1 MSAGFTFS
9 ACSFFYSV
17 LLTIMF
23 FSKKRI
29 QTLENKIYGYLIVSN
44 LIGVI
49 LGVSCYTT
57 ILNRETYPIINEF
70 VSKALLIYYLTWISF
85 FTAYT
90 FVISYSNKETAEGY
104 KADEADKEE
113 REKYCKNIFNILAIV
128 YIAIAVLVFILPLKY
143 YSKGSVAYSF
153 GPSAN
158 ILYVLIPVYICVC
171 LFQMFKNYKEIK
183 NKKYLP
189 LFAFIVIG
197 TGVMVIQKL
206 NPGLLLMTSMETF
219 VTFLMYFTIENPDIK
234 MIEELTK
241 TKSLVEKNNNDK
253 SIFIFNTTQQIR
265 HPLNMIEQRTEQL
278 LSEELKDETKEK
290 IIDIRTAQ
298 QRIAYI
304 LRGVMD
310 VSTIDA
316 KNIKIVKNQY
326 KVANLL
332 TEITLRS
339 KQEAKEKGL
348 EFRTNFDEAIPEIL
362 YGDSIRLKQIINALI
377 SNAIKYTKQGFV
389 ELSVNSIVSFDVCRL
404 VISVKD
410 SGIGVNAEEINKLFQ
425 SKTDENDIS
434 DKVDE
439 SNVTLDVA
447 KKMVNLIGGTITVR
461 SEKNKGSE
469 FTLIVDQRIANSNGK
484 IDKIINEYKK
494 TEDKIKILLV
504 DDNEEERTLITK
516 KLGGISK
523 LTIAKNGEE
532 GLKRIRNKEKYD
544 VLLIKESMEK
554 LDAYQTIKKA
564 KILEFVPDKI
574 IVLADNKEEEEKLTI
589 NGYNAIFFDT
599 SEQQFIKK
607 LNNIIKK

>member
-29 QTLENKIYGYLIVSN
+29 QTLENKIYSYLIISN
-44 LIGVI
+44 LVGVV
-49 LGVSCYTT
+49 LGVSCYTSILHRDAFP
-57 ILNRETYPIINEF
+57 ILNDFI
-70 VSKALLIYYLTWISF
+70 SKALLIYYLTWISF

-90 FVISYSNKETAEGY
+90 FVISYSKKES
-104 KADEADKEE
+104 DKESK
-113 REKYCKNIFNILAIV
+113 EKYFKNIFNILTVIYIV
-128 YIAIAVLVFILPLKY
+128 IAILVFILPLNY
-143 YSKGSVAYSF
+143 FSKSTIAYSF

-158 ILYVLIPVYICVC
+158 LLYILIPVYICIC
-171 LFQMFKNYKEIK
+171 LIEMFKNFKEIK

-189 LFAFIVIG
+189 LFAFIIIG
-197 TGVMVIQKL
+197 TVVMIIQKL

-278 LSEELKDETKEK
+278 LEDELNDDEKEK
-290 IIDIRTAQ
+290 VIDIRNAQ

-339 KQEAKEKGL
+339 KQEATEKGL
-348 EFRTNFDEAIPEIL
+348 EFRTNFDEAIPEML

-377 SNAIKYTKQGFV
+377 SNAIKYTKEGFV
-389 ELSVNSIVSFDVCRL
+389 ELNVNSIVSFDVCRL
-404 VISVKD
+404 VVSVKD
-410 SGIGVNAEEINKLFQ
+410 SGIGVNAEDINKLFQ

-469 FTLIVDQRIANSNGK
+469 FTLIVDQKIASSNDK
-484 IDKIINEYKK
+484 IDNIINEYKK

-504 DDNEEERTLITK
+504 DDNEEERTLLTK

-599 SEQQFIKK
+599 PEQQFIKK

>member
-29 QTLENKIYGYLIVSN
+29 QTLENKIYSYLIISN
-44 LIGVI
+44 LIGVV
-49 LGVSCYTT
+49 LGVSCYTSILHRDAFP
-57 ILNRETYPIINEF
+57 ILNDFI
-70 VSKALLIYYLTWISF
+70 SKALLIYYLTWISF

-90 FVISYSNKETAEGY
+90 FVISYSKKES
-104 KADEADKEE
+104 DKESK
-113 REKYCKNIFNILAIV
+113 EKYFKKIFNILTVIYV
-128 YIAIAVLVFILPLKY
+128 VIAILVFILPLNY
-143 YSKGSVAYSF
+143 FSKGTIAYSF

-158 ILYVLIPVYICVC
+158 LLYILIPVYICIC
-171 LFQMFKNYKEIK
+171 LIEMFKNFKEIK

-189 LFAFIVIG
+189 LFAFIIIG
-197 TGVMVIQKL
+197 TVVMIIQKL

-278 LSEELKDETKEK
+278 LEDELNDDEKEK
-290 IIDIRTAQ
+290 VIDIRNAQ

-339 KQEAKEKGL
+339 KQEATEKGL
-348 EFRTNFDEAIPEIL
+348 EFRTNFDEAIPEML

-377 SNAIKYTKQGFV
+377 SNAIKYTKEGFV
-389 ELSVNSIVSFDVCRL
+389 ELNVNSIVSFDVCRL
-404 VISVKD
+404 VVSVKD

-469 FTLIVDQRIANSNGK
+469 FTLIVDQKIASSNDK
-484 IDKIINEYKK
+484 IDNIINEYKK

-504 DDNEEERTLITK
+504 DDNEEERTLLAK

-532 GLKRIRNKEKYD
+532 SLKRIRNKEKYD

-564 KILEFVPDKI
+564 KTLEFVPDKI

-589 NGYNAIFFDT
+589 NGYDAIFFDT
-599 SEQQFIKK
+599 PEQQFIKK

>member
-29 QTLENKIYGYLIVSN
+29 QTLENKIYSYLIISN
-44 LIGVI
+44 LVGVV
-49 LGVSCYTT
+49 LGVSCYTSILHRDAFP
-57 ILNRETYPIINEF
+57 ILNDFI
-70 VSKALLIYYLTWISF
+70 SKALLIYYLTWISF

-90 FVISYSNKETAEGY
+90 FVISYSKKES
-104 KADEADKEE
+104 DKESK
-113 REKYCKNIFNILAIV
+113 EKYFKNIFNILTVIYIV
-128 YIAIAVLVFILPLKY
+128 IAILVFILPLNY
-143 YSKGSVAYSF
+143 FSKSTIAYSF

-158 ILYVLIPVYICVC
+158 LLYILIPVYICIC
-171 LFQMFKNYKEIK
+171 LIEMFKNFKEIK

-189 LFAFIVIG
+189 LFAFIIIG
-197 TGVMVIQKL
+197 TVVMIIQKL

-278 LSEELKDETKEK
+278 LEDELNNDEKEK
-290 IIDIRTAQ
+290 VIDIRNAQ

-332 TEITLRS
+332 TEVTLRS
-339 KQEAKEKGL
+339 KQEATEKGL
-348 EFRTNFDEAIPEIL
+348 EFRTNFDEAIPEML

-377 SNAIKYTKQGFV
+377 SNAIKYTKEGFV
-389 ELSVNSIVSFDVCRL
+389 ELNVNSIVSFDVCRL
-404 VISVKD
+404 VVSVKD
-410 SGIGVNAEEINKLFQ
+410 SGIGVNAEDINKLFQ

-469 FTLIVDQRIANSNGK
+469 FTLIVDQKIASSNDK
-484 IDKIINEYKK
+484 IDNIINEYKK

-504 DDNEEERTLITK
+504 DDNEEERTLLTK

-599 SEQQFIKK
+599 PEQQFIKK

>member
-29 QTLENKIYGYLIVSN
+29 QTLENKIYSYLIISN
-44 LIGVI
+44 LIGVV
-49 LGVSCYTT
+49 LGVSCYTSILHRDAFP
-57 ILNRETYPIINEF
+57 ILNDFI
-70 VSKALLIYYLTWISF
+70 SKALLIYYLTWISF
-85 FTAYT
+85 FTAYI
-90 FVISYSNKETAEGY
+90 FVISYSKKES
-104 KADEADKEE
+104 DKESK
-113 REKYCKNIFNILAIV
+113 EKYFKNIFNILTVIYV
-128 YIAIAVLVFILPLKY
+128 VIAILVFILPLNY
-143 YSKGSVAYSF
+143 FSKGTITYSF

-158 ILYVLIPVYICVC
+158 LLYILIPVYICIC
-171 LFQMFKNYKEIK
+171 LIEMFKNFKEIK

-189 LFAFIVIG
+189 LFAFIIIG
-197 TGVMVIQKL
+197 TVVMIIQKL

-278 LSEELKDETKEK
+278 LEDELNDDEKEK
-290 IIDIRTAQ
+290 VIDIRNAQ

-339 KQEAKEKGL
+339 KQEATEKGL
-348 EFRTNFDEAIPEIL
+348 EFRTNFDEAIPEML

-377 SNAIKYTKQGFV
+377 SNAIKYTKEGFV
-389 ELSVNSIVSFDVCRL
+389 ELNVNSIVSFDVCRL
-404 VISVKD
+404 VVSVKD
-410 SGIGVNAEEINKLFQ
+410 SGIGVNAEDINKLFQ

-469 FTLIVDQRIANSNGK
+469 FTLIVDQKIASSNDK
-484 IDKIINEYKK
+484 IDNIINEYKK

-504 DDNEEERTLITK
+504 DDNEEERTLLTK

-532 GLKRIRNKEKYD
+532 CLKRIRNKEKYD
-544 VLLIKESMEK
+544 ALLIKESMEK

-564 KILEFVPDKI
+564 KALKFVPDKI
-574 IVLADNKEEEEKLTI
+574 IVLADNKEEEQKLTT
-589 NGYNAIFFDT
+589 NGYDAIFFDT

>member
-29 QTLENKIYGYLIVSN
+29 QTLENKIYSYLIISN
-44 LIGVI
+44 LVGVV
-49 LGVSCYTT
+49 LGVSCYTSILHRDAFP
-57 ILNRETYPIINEF
+57 ILNDFI
-70 VSKALLIYYLTWISF
+70 SKALLIYYLTWISF

-90 FVISYSNKETAEGY
+90 FVISYSKKES
-104 KADEADKEE
+104 DKESK
-113 REKYCKNIFNILAIV
+113 EKYFKNIFNILTVIYIV
-128 YIAIAVLVFILPLKY
+128 IAILVFILPLNY
-143 YSKGSVAYSF
+143 FSKSTIAYSF

-158 ILYVLIPVYICVC
+158 LLYILIPVYICIC
-171 LFQMFKNYKEIK
+171 LIEMFKNFKEIK

-189 LFAFIVIG
+189 LFAFIIIG
-197 TGVMVIQKL
+197 TVVMIIQKL

-278 LSEELKDETKEK
+278 LEDELNDDEKEK
-290 IIDIRTAQ
+290 VIDIRNAQ

-339 KQEAKEKGL
+339 KQEATEKGL
-348 EFRTNFDEAIPEIL
+348 EFRTNFDEAIPEML

-377 SNAIKYTKQGFV
+377 SNAIKYTKEGFV
-389 ELSVNSIVSFDVCRL
+389 ELNVNSIVSFDVCRL
-404 VISVKD
+404 VVSVKD
-410 SGIGVNAEEINKLFQ
+410 SGIGVNAEDINKLFQ

-439 SNVTLDVA
+439 SYVTLDVA

-469 FTLIVDQRIANSNGK
+469 FTLIVDQKIASSNDK
-484 IDKIINEYKK
+484 IDNIINEYKK

-504 DDNEEERTLITK
+504 DDNEEERTLLTK

>member
-29 QTLENKIYGYLIVSN
+29 QTLENKIYSYLIISN
-44 LIGVI
+44 LIGVV
-49 LGVSCYTT
+49 LGVSCYTSILHRDAFP
-57 ILNRETYPIINEF
+57 ILNDFI
-70 VSKALLIYYLTWISF
+70 SKALLIYYLTWISF

-90 FVISYSNKETAEGY
+90 FVISYSKKES
-104 KADEADKEE
+104 DKESK
-113 REKYCKNIFNILAIV
+113 EKYFKNIFNILTVIYV
-128 YIAIAVLVFILPLKY
+128 VIAILVFILPLNY
-143 YSKGSVAYSF
+143 FSKGTIAYSF

-158 ILYVLIPVYICVC
+158 LLYILIPVYICIC
-171 LFQMFKNYKEIK
+171 LIEMFKNFKEIK
-183 NKKYLP
+183 NQKYLP
-189 LFAFIVIG
+189 LFAFIIIG
-197 TGVMVIQKL
+197 TVVMIIQKL

-278 LSEELKDETKEK
+278 LEDELNDDEKEK
-290 IIDIRTAQ
+290 VIDIRNAQ

-339 KQEAKEKGL
+339 KQEATEKGL
-348 EFRTNFDEAIPEIL
+348 EFRTNFDEAIPEML

-377 SNAIKYTKQGFV
+377 SNAIKYTKEGFV
-389 ELSVNSIVSFDVCRL
+389 ELNVNSIVSFDVCRL
-404 VISVKD
+404 VVSVKD
-410 SGIGVNAEEINKLFQ
+410 SGIGVNAEDINKLFQ

-447 KKMVNLIGGTITVR
+447 KKMVNLIGGTIIVR

-469 FTLIVDQRIANSNGK
+469 FTLIVDQKIASSNDK
-484 IDKIINEYKK
+484 IDNIINEYKK

-504 DDNEEERTLITK
+504 DDNEEERTLLAK

-599 SEQQFIKK
+599 PEQQFIKK

>member
-29 QTLENKIYGYLIVSN
+29 QTLENKIYSYLIISN
-44 LIGVI
+44 LVGVV
-49 LGVSCYTT
+49 LGVSCYTSILHRDAFP
-57 ILNRETYPIINEF
+57 ILNDFI
-70 VSKALLIYYLTWISF
+70 SKALLIYYLTWISF

-90 FVISYSNKETAEGY
+90 FVISYSKKES
-104 KADEADKEE
+104 DKESK
-113 REKYCKNIFNILAIV
+113 EKYFKNIFNILTVIYIV
-128 YIAIAVLVFILPLKY
+128 IAILVFILPLNY
-143 YSKGSVAYSF
+143 FSKSTIAYSF

-158 ILYVLIPVYICVC
+158 LLYILIPVYICIC
-171 LFQMFKNYKEIK
+171 LIEMFKNFKEIK

-189 LFAFIVIG
+189 LFVFIIIG
-197 TGVMVIQKL
+197 TVVMIIQKL

-278 LSEELKDETKEK
+278 LEDELNNDEKEK
-290 IIDIRTAQ
+290 VIDIRNAQ

-339 KQEAKEKGL
+339 KQEATEKGL
-348 EFRTNFDEAIPEIL
+348 EFRTNFDEAIPEML

-377 SNAIKYTKQGFV
+377 SNAIKYTKEGFV
-389 ELSVNSIVSFDVCRL
+389 ELNVNSIVSFDVCRL
-404 VISVKD
+404 VVSVKD
-410 SGIGVNAEEINKLFQ
+410 SGIGVNAEDINKLFQ

-469 FTLIVDQRIANSNGK
+469 FTLIVDQKIASSNDK
-484 IDKIINEYKK
+484 IDNIINEYKK

-504 DDNEEERTLITK
+504 DDNEEERTLLTK

-599 SEQQFIKK
+599 PEQQFIKK

>member
-29 QTLENKIYGYLIVSN
+29 QTLENKIYSYLIISN
-44 LIGVI
+44 LVGVV
-49 LGVSCYTT
+49 LGVSCYTSILHRDAFP
-57 ILNRETYPIINEF
+57 ILNDFI
-70 VSKALLIYYLTWISF
+70 SKALLIYYLTWISF

-90 FVISYSNKETAEGY
+90 FVISYSKKES
-104 KADEADKEE
+104 DKESK
-113 REKYCKNIFNILAIV
+113 EKYFKNIFNILTVIYV
-128 YIAIAVLVFILPLKY
+128 VIAILVFILPLNY
-143 YSKGSVAYSF
+143 FSKGTIAYSF

-158 ILYVLIPVYICVC
+158 LLYILIPVYICIC
-171 LFQMFKNYKEIK
+171 LIEMFKNFKEIK

-189 LFAFIVIG
+189 LFAFIIIG
-197 TGVMVIQKL
+197 TVVMIIQKL

-278 LSEELKDETKEK
+278 LEDELNDDEKEK
-290 IIDIRTAQ
+290 VIDIRNAQ

-332 TEITLRS
+332 TEVTLRS
-339 KQEAKEKGL
+339 KQEATEKGL
-348 EFRTNFDEAIPEIL
+348 EFRTNFDEAIPEML

-377 SNAIKYTKQGFV
+377 SNAIKYTKEGFV
-389 ELSVNSIVSFDVCRL
+389 ELNVNSIVSFDVCRL
-404 VISVKD
+404 VVSVKD
-410 SGIGVNAEEINKLFQ
+410 SGIGVNAEDINKLFQ

-469 FTLIVDQRIANSNGK
+469 FTLIVDQKIASSDDK
-484 IDKIINEYKK
+484 IDNIINEYKK
-494 TEDKIKILLV
+494 LEDKIKILLV
-504 DDNEEERTLITK
+504 DDNEEERILLTK

-523 LTIAKNGEE
+523 LTATKNGEE
-532 GLKRIRNKEKYD
+532 CLKRIRNKEKYD

-599 SEQQFIKK
+599 PEQQFIKK

>member
-29 QTLENKIYGYLIVSN
+29 QTLENKIYSYLIISN
-44 LIGVI
+44 LIGVV
-49 LGVSCYTT
+49 LGVSCYTSILHRDAFP
-57 ILNRETYPIINEF
+57 ILNDFI
-70 VSKALLIYYLTWISF
+70 SKALLIYYLTWISF

-90 FVISYSNKETAEGY
+90 FVISYSKKES
-104 KADEADKEE
+104 DKESK
-113 REKYCKNIFNILAIV
+113 EKYFKNIFNILTVIYV
-128 YIAIAVLVFILPLKY
+128 VIAILVFILPLNY
-143 YSKGSVAYSF
+143 FSKGTIAYSF

-158 ILYVLIPVYICVC
+158 LLYILIPVYICIC
-171 LFQMFKNYKEIK
+171 LIEMFKNFKEIK

-189 LFAFIVIG
+189 LFAFIIIG
-197 TGVMVIQKL
+197 TVVMIIQKL

-278 LSEELKDETKEK
+278 LEDELNDDEKEK
-290 IIDIRTAQ
+290 VIDIRNAQ

-339 KQEAKEKGL
+339 KQEATEKGL
-348 EFRTNFDEAIPEIL
+348 EFRTNFDEAIPEML

-377 SNAIKYTKQGFV
+377 SNALKYTKEGFV
-389 ELSVNSIVSFDVCRL
+389 ELNVNSIVSFDVCRL
-404 VISVKD
+404 VVSVKD

-469 FTLIVDQRIANSNGK
+469 FTLIVDQKIASSNDK
-484 IDKIINEYKK
+484 IDNIINEYKK
-494 TEDKIKILLV
+494 LEDKIKILLV
-504 DDNEEERTLITK
+504 DDNEEERILLTK

-532 GLKRIRNKEKYD
+532 CLKRIRNKEKYD

-564 KILEFVPDKI
+564 KTLEFVPDKI

-599 SEQQFIKK
+599 PEQQFIKK

>member
-29 QTLENKIYGYLIVSN
+29 QTLENKIYSYLIISN
-44 LIGVI
+44 LVGVV
-49 LGVSCYTT
+49 LGVSCYTSILHRDAFP
-57 ILNRETYPIINEF
+57 ILNDFI
-70 VSKALLIYYLTWISF
+70 SKALLIYYLTWISF

-90 FVISYSNKETAEGY
+90 FVISYSKKES
-104 KADEADKEE
+104 DKESK
-113 REKYCKNIFNILAIV
+113 EKYFKNIFNILTVIYV
-128 YIAIAVLVFILPLKY
+128 VIAILVFILPLNY
-143 YSKGSVAYSF
+143 FSKSTIAYSF

-158 ILYVLIPVYICVC
+158 LLYILIPVYICIC
-171 LFQMFKNYKEIK
+171 LIEMFKNFKEIK

-189 LFAFIVIG
+189 LFAFIIIG
-197 TGVMVIQKL
+197 TVVMIIQKL

-278 LSEELKDETKEK
+278 LEDELNDDEKEK
-290 IIDIRTAQ
+290 VIDIRNAQ

-339 KQEAKEKGL
+339 KQEATEKGL
-348 EFRTNFDEAIPEIL
+348 EFRTNFDEAIPEML

-377 SNAIKYTKQGFV
+377 SNAIKYTKEGFV
-389 ELSVNSIVSFDVCRL
+389 ELNVNSIVSFDVCRL
-404 VISVKD
+404 VVSVKD
-410 SGIGVNAEEINKLFQ
+410 SGIGVNAEDINKLFQ

-469 FTLIVDQRIANSNGK
+469 FTLIVDQKIASSDDK
-484 IDKIINEYKK
+484 IDNIINEYKK
-494 TEDKIKILLV
+494 LEDKIKILLV
-504 DDNEEERTLITK
+504 DDNEEERILLTK

-523 LTIAKNGEE
+523 LTATKNGEE
-532 GLKRIRNKEKYD
+532 CLKRIRNKEKYD

-599 SEQQFIKK
+599 PEQQFIKK

>member
-29 QTLENKIYGYLIVSN
+29 QTLENKIYSYLIISN
-44 LIGVI
+44 LVGVV
-49 LGVSCYTT
+49 LGVSCYTSILHRDAFP
-57 ILNRETYPIINEF
+57 ILNDFI
-70 VSKALLIYYLTWISF
+70 SKALLIYYLTWISF

-90 FVISYSNKETAEGY
+90 FVISYSKKES
-104 KADEADKEE
+104 DKESK
-113 REKYCKNIFNILAIV
+113 EKYFKNIFNILTVIYIV
-128 YIAIAVLVFILPLKY
+128 IAILVFILPLNY
-143 YSKGSVAYSF
+143 FSKSTIAYSF

-158 ILYVLIPVYICVC
+158 LLYILIPVYICIC
-171 LFQMFKNYKEIK
+171 LIEMFKNFKEIK

-189 LFAFIVIG
+189 LFAFIIIG
-197 TGVMVIQKL
+197 TVVMIIQKL

-241 TKSLVEKNNNDK
+241 AKALVEKNNNDK

-265 HPLNMIEQRTEQL
+265 YPLNMIDQRADQIL
-278 LSEELKDETKEK
+278 DEDNLDEIKNMAV
-290 IIDIRTAQ
+290 DIKNAK
-298 QRIAYI
+298 QRISYVLNGA
-304 LRGVMD
+304 MD

-316 KNIKIVKNQY
+316 KKIKIVDSKY
-326 KVANLL
+326 SLSNLL
-332 TEITLRS
+332 TEICLKFKSMAT
-339 KQEAKEKGL
+339 EKNL
-348 EFRTNFDEAIPEIL
+348 EFRKNIEESLPETL
-362 YGDSIRLKQIINALI
+362 YGDSIRLKQIISALLL
-377 SNAIKYTKQGFV
+377 NAIKYTKEGFV
-389 ELSVNSIVSFDVCRL
+389 ELNVNTVITYDVCRL

-410 SGIGVNAEEINKLFQ
+410 SGIGVNAEKLNKIFSQ
-425 SKTDENDIS
+425 NDDTKIEDVDSKEM
-434 DKVDE
+434 
-439 SNVTLDVA
+439 TLDTA
-447 KKMVNLIGGTITVR
+447 KKVVNLIGGTITVR

-469 FTLIVDQRIANSNGK
+469 FTLIVDQKIASSDDK
-484 IDKIINEYKK
+484 IDNIINEYKK
-494 TEDKIKILLV
+494 LEDKIKILLV
-504 DDNEEERTLITK
+504 DDNEEERILLTK

-523 LTIAKNGEE
+523 LTATKNGEE
-532 GLKRIRNKEKYD
+532 CLKRIRNKERYD

>member
-29 QTLENKIYGYLIVSN
+29 QTLENKIYSYLIISN
-44 LIGVI
+44 LVGVV
-49 LGVSCYTT
+49 LGVSCYTSILHRDAFP
-57 ILNRETYPIINEF
+57 ILNDFI
-70 VSKALLIYYLTWISF
+70 SKALLIYYLTWISF

-90 FVISYSNKETAEGY
+90 FVISYSKKES
-104 KADEADKEE
+104 DKESK
-113 REKYCKNIFNILAIV
+113 EKYFKNIFNILTVIYIV
-128 YIAIAVLVFILPLKY
+128 IAILVFILPLNY
-143 YSKGSVAYSF
+143 FSKSTIAYSF

-158 ILYVLIPVYICVC
+158 LLYILIPVYICIC
-171 LFQMFKNYKEIK
+171 LIEMFKNFKEIK

-189 LFAFIVIG
+189 LFAFIIIG
-197 TGVMVIQKL
+197 TVVMIIQKL

-253 SIFIFNTTQQIR
+253 SIFIFNITQQIR

-278 LSEELKDETKEK
+278 LEDELNDDEKEK
-290 IIDIRTAQ
+290 VIDIRNAQ

-339 KQEAKEKGL
+339 KQEATEKGL
-348 EFRTNFDEAIPEIL
+348 EFRTNFDEAIPEML

-377 SNAIKYTKQGFV
+377 SNAIKYTKEGFV
-389 ELSVNSIVSFDVCRL
+389 ELNVNSIVSFDVCRL
-404 VISVKD
+404 VVSVKD
-410 SGIGVNAEEINKLFQ
+410 SGIGVNAEDINKLFQ

-469 FTLIVDQRIANSNGK
+469 FTLIVDQKIASSNDK
-484 IDKIINEYKK
+484 IDNIINEYKK

-504 DDNEEERTLITK
+504 DDNEEERTLLTK

-532 GLKRIRNKEKYD
+532 GLKRIRNKKKYD

>member
-29 QTLENKIYGYLIVSN
+29 QTLENKIYSYLIISN
-44 LIGVI
+44 LVGVV
-49 LGVSCYTT
+49 LGVSCYTSILHRDAFP
-57 ILNRETYPIINEF
+57 ILNDFI
-70 VSKALLIYYLTWISF
+70 SKALLIYYLTWISF

-90 FVISYSNKETAEGY
+90 FVISYSKKES
-104 KADEADKEE
+104 DKESK
-113 REKYCKNIFNILAIV
+113 EKYFKNIFNILTVIYIV
-128 YIAIAVLVFILPLKY
+128 IAILVFILPLNY
-143 YSKGSVAYSF
+143 FSKSTIAYSF

-158 ILYVLIPVYICVC
+158 LLYILIPVYICIC
-171 LFQMFKNYKEIK
+171 LIEMFKNFKEIK

-189 LFAFIVIG
+189 LFAFIIIG
-197 TGVMVIQKL
+197 TVVMIIQKL

-278 LSEELKDETKEK
+278 LEDELNNDEKEK
-290 IIDIRTAQ
+290 VIDIRNAQ

-339 KQEAKEKGL
+339 KQEATEKGL
-348 EFRTNFDEAIPEIL
+348 EFRTNFDEAIPEML

-377 SNAIKYTKQGFV
+377 SNAIKYTKEGFV
-389 ELSVNSIVSFDVCRL
+389 ELNVNSIVSFDVCRL
-404 VISVKD
+404 VVSVKD
-410 SGIGVNAEEINKLFQ
+410 SGIGVNAEDINKLFQ

-439 SNVTLDVA
+439 SYVTLDVA

-469 FTLIVDQRIANSNGK
+469 FTLIVDQKIASSNDK
-484 IDKIINEYKK
+484 IDNIINEYKK

-504 DDNEEERTLITK
+504 DDNEEERTLLTK

>member
-29 QTLENKIYGYLIVSN
+29 QTLENKIYSYLIISN
-44 LIGVI
+44 LIGVV
-49 LGVSCYTT
+49 LGVSCYTSILHRDAFP
-57 ILNRETYPIINEF
+57 ILNDFI
-70 VSKALLIYYLTWISF
+70 SKALLIYYLTWISF

-90 FVISYSNKETAEGY
+90 FVISYSKKES
-104 KADEADKEE
+104 DKESK
-113 REKYCKNIFNILAIV
+113 EKYFKNIFNILTVIYIV
-128 YIAIAVLVFILPLKY
+128 IAILVFILPLNY
-143 YSKGSVAYSF
+143 FSKGTIAYSF

-158 ILYVLIPVYICVC
+158 LLYILIPVYICIC
-171 LFQMFKNYKEIK
+171 LIEMFKNFKEIK

-189 LFAFIVIG
+189 LFAFIIIG
-197 TGVMVIQKL
+197 TVVMIIQKL

-278 LSEELKDETKEK
+278 LEDELNDDEKEK
-290 IIDIRTAQ
+290 VIDIRNAQ

-339 KQEAKEKGL
+339 KQEATEKGL
-348 EFRTNFDEAIPEIL
+348 EFRTNFDEAIPEML

-377 SNAIKYTKQGFV
+377 SNAIKYTKEGFV
-389 ELSVNSIVSFDVCRL
+389 ELNVNSIVSFDVCRL
-404 VISVKD
+404 VVSVKD
-410 SGIGVNAEEINKLFQ
+410 SGIGVNAEDINKLFQ

-469 FTLIVDQRIANSNGK
+469 FTLIVDQKIASSNDK
-484 IDKIINEYKK
+484 IDNIINEYKK

-504 DDNEEERTLITK
+504 DDNEEERTLLTK

-554 LDAYQTIKKA
+554 LDAYQIIKKA

>member
-29 QTLENKIYGYLIVSN
+29 QTLENKIYSYLIISN
-44 LIGVI
+44 LIGVV
-49 LGVSCYTT
+49 LGVSCYTSILHRDAFP
-57 ILNRETYPIINEF
+57 ILNDFI
-70 VSKALLIYYLTWISF
+70 SKALLIYYLTWISF

-90 FVISYSNKETAEGY
+90 FVISYSKKES
-104 KADEADKEE
+104 DKESK
-113 REKYCKNIFNILAIV
+113 EKYFKNIFNILTVIYIV
-128 YIAIAVLVFILPLKY
+128 IAILVFILPLNY
-143 YSKGSVAYSF
+143 FSKSTIAYSF

-158 ILYVLIPVYICVC
+158 LLYILIPVYICIC
-171 LFQMFKNYKEIK
+171 LIEMFKNFKEIK

-189 LFAFIVIG
+189 LFAFIIIG
-197 TGVMVIQKL
+197 TVVMIIQKL

-278 LSEELKDETKEK
+278 LEDELNDDEKEK
-290 IIDIRTAQ
+290 VIDIRNAQ

-332 TEITLRS
+332 SEITLRS
-339 KQEAKEKGL
+339 KQEATEKGL
-348 EFRTNFDEAIPEIL
+348 EFRTNFDEAIPEML

-377 SNAIKYTKQGFV
+377 SNAIKYTKEGFV
-389 ELSVNSIVSFDVCRL
+389 ELNVNSIVSFDVCRL
-404 VISVKD
+404 VVSVKD
-410 SGIGVNAEEINKLFQ
+410 SGIGVNAEDINKLFQ

-461 SEKNKGSE
+461 SEKKKGSE
-469 FTLIVDQRIANSNGK
+469 FTLIVDQKIASSNDK
-484 IDKIINEYKK
+484 IDNIINEYKK

-504 DDNEEERTLITK
+504 DDNEEERTLLTK

-532 GLKRIRNKEKYD
+532 CLKRIRNKEKYD
-544 VLLIKESMEK
+544 ALLIKESMEK

-564 KILEFVPDKI
+564 KALEFVPDKI
-574 IVLADNKEEEEKLTI
+574 IVLADNKEEEQKLTT
-589 NGYNAIFFDT
+589 NGYDAIFFDT

-607 LNNIIKK
+607 LNNIMKK

>member
-29 QTLENKIYGYLIVSN
+29 QTLENKIYSYLIISN
-44 LIGVI
+44 LVGVV
-49 LGVSCYTT
+49 LGVSCYTSILHRDAFP
-57 ILNRETYPIINEF
+57 ILNDFI
-70 VSKALLIYYLTWISF
+70 SKALLIYYLTWISF

-90 FVISYSNKETAEGY
+90 FVISYSKKES
-104 KADEADKEE
+104 DKESK
-113 REKYCKNIFNILAIV
+113 EKYFKNIFNILTVIYV
-128 YIAIAVLVFILPLKY
+128 VIAILVFILPLNY
-143 YSKGSVAYSF
+143 FSKGTIAYSF

-158 ILYVLIPVYICVC
+158 LLYILIPVYICIC
-171 LFQMFKNYKEIK
+171 LIEMFKNFKEIK

-189 LFAFIVIG
+189 LFAFIIIG
-197 TGVMVIQKL
+197 TVVMIIQKL

-278 LSEELKDETKEK
+278 LEDELNDDEKEK
-290 IIDIRTAQ
+290 VIDIRNAQ

-332 TEITLRS
+332 TEVTLRS
-339 KQEAKEKGL
+339 KQEATEKGL
-348 EFRTNFDEAIPEIL
+348 EFRTNFDEAIPEML

-377 SNAIKYTKQGFV
+377 SNAIKYTKEGFV
-389 ELSVNSIVSFDVCRL
+389 ELNVNSIVSFDVCRL
-404 VISVKD
+404 VVSVKD
-410 SGIGVNAEEINKLFQ
+410 SGIGVNAEDINKLFQ

-447 KKMVNLIGGTITVR
+447 KKIVNLIGGTITVR

-469 FTLIVDQRIANSNGK
+469 FTLIVDQKIASSNDK
-484 IDKIINEYKK
+484 IDNIINEYKK

-504 DDNEEERTLITK
+504 DDNEEERTLLAK

>member
-29 QTLENKIYGYLIVSN
+29 QTLENKIYSYLIISN
-44 LIGVI
+44 LVGVV
-49 LGVSCYTT
+49 LGVSCYTSILHRDAFP
-57 ILNRETYPIINEF
+57 ILNDFI
-70 VSKALLIYYLTWISF
+70 SKALLIYYLTWISF

-90 FVISYSNKETAEGY
+90 FVISYSKKES
-104 KADEADKEE
+104 DKESK
-113 REKYCKNIFNILAIV
+113 EKYFKNIFNILTVIYIV
-128 YIAIAVLVFILPLKY
+128 IAILVFILPLNY
-143 YSKGSVAYSF
+143 FSKSTIAYSF

-158 ILYVLIPVYICVC
+158 LLYILIPVYICIC
-171 LFQMFKNYKEIK
+171 LIEMFKNFKEIK

-189 LFAFIVIG
+189 LFAFIIIG
-197 TGVMVIQKL
+197 TVVMIIQKL

-278 LSEELKDETKEK
+278 LEDELNDDEKEK
-290 IIDIRTAQ
+290 VIDIRNAQ

-339 KQEAKEKGL
+339 KQEATEKGL
-348 EFRTNFDEAIPEIL
+348 EFRTNFDEAIPEML

-377 SNAIKYTKQGFV
+377 SNAIKYTKEGFV
-389 ELSVNSIVSFDVCRL
+389 ELNVNSIVSFDVCRL
-404 VISVKD
+404 VVSVKD
-410 SGIGVNAEEINKLFQ
+410 SGIGVNAEDINKLFQ

-439 SNVTLDVA
+439 SNLTLDVA

-469 FTLIVDQRIANSNGK
+469 FTLIVDQKIASSNDK
-484 IDKIINEYKK
+484 IDNIINEYKK

-504 DDNEEERTLITK
+504 DDNEEERTLLTK

-599 SEQQFIKK
+599 PEQQFIKK

>member
-29 QTLENKIYGYLIVSN
+29 QTLENKIYSYLIISN
-44 LIGVI
+44 LIGVV
-49 LGVSCYTT
+49 LGVSCYTSILHRDAFP
-57 ILNRETYPIINEF
+57 ILNDFI
-70 VSKALLIYYLTWISF
+70 SKALLIYYLTWISF

-90 FVISYSNKETAEGY
+90 FVISYSKKES
-104 KADEADKEE
+104 DKESK
-113 REKYCKNIFNILAIV
+113 EKYFKNIFNILTVIYIV
-128 YIAIAVLVFILPLKY
+128 IAILVFILPLNY
-143 YSKGSVAYSF
+143 FSKSTIAYSF

-158 ILYVLIPVYICVC
+158 LLYILIPVYICIC
-171 LFQMFKNYKEIK
+171 LIEMFKNFKEIK

-189 LFAFIVIG
+189 LFAFIIIG
-197 TGVMVIQKL
+197 TVVMIIQKL

-278 LSEELKDETKEK
+278 LEDELNDDEKEK
-290 IIDIRTAQ
+290 VIDIRNAQ

-339 KQEAKEKGL
+339 KQEATEKGL
-348 EFRTNFDEAIPEIL
+348 EFRTNFDEAIPEML

-377 SNAIKYTKQGFV
+377 SNAIKYTKEGFV
-389 ELSVNSIVSFDVCRL
+389 ELNVNSIVSFDVCRL
-404 VISVKD
+404 VVSVKD
-410 SGIGVNAEEINKLFQ
+410 SGIGVNAEDINKLFQ

-469 FTLIVDQRIANSNGK
+469 FTLIVDQKIASSNDK
-484 IDKIINEYKK
+484 IDNIINEYKK

-504 DDNEEERTLITK
+504 DDNEEERTLLTK

-554 LDAYQTIKKA
+554 LDAYQIIKKA

>member
-29 QTLENKIYGYLIVSN
+29 QTLENKIYSYLIISN
-44 LIGVI
+44 LIGVV
-49 LGVSCYTT
+49 LGVSCYTSILHRDAFP
-57 ILNRETYPIINEF
+57 ILNDFI
-70 VSKALLIYYLTWISF
+70 SKALLIYYLTWISF

-90 FVISYSNKETAEGY
+90 FVISYSKKES
-104 KADEADKEE
+104 DKESK
-113 REKYCKNIFNILAIV
+113 EKYFKNIFNILTVIYV
-128 YIAIAVLVFILPLKY
+128 VIAILVFILPLNY
-143 YSKGSVAYSF
+143 FSKGTIAYSF

-158 ILYVLIPVYICVC
+158 LLYILIPVYICIC
-171 LFQMFKNYKEIK
+171 LIEMFKNFKEIK

-189 LFAFIVIG
+189 LFAFIIIG
-197 TGVMVIQKL
+197 TVVMIIQKL

-278 LSEELKDETKEK
+278 LEDELNDDEKEK
-290 IIDIRTAQ
+290 VIDIRNAQ

-332 TEITLRS
+332 TEVTLRS
-339 KQEAKEKGL
+339 KQEATEKGL
-348 EFRTNFDEAIPEIL
+348 EFRTNFDEAIPEML

-377 SNAIKYTKQGFV
+377 SNAIKYTKEGFV
-389 ELSVNSIVSFDVCRL
+389 ELNVNSIVSFDVCRL
-404 VISVKD
+404 VVSVKD
-410 SGIGVNAEEINKLFQ
+410 SGIGVNAEDINKLFQ

-469 FTLIVDQRIANSNGK
+469 FTLIVDQKIASSNDK
-484 IDKIINEYKK
+484 IDNIINEYKK

-504 DDNEEERTLITK
+504 DDNEEERTLLTK

-599 SEQQFIKK
+599 PEQQFIKK

>member
-29 QTLENKIYGYLIVSN
+29 QTLENKIYSYLIISN
-44 LIGVI
+44 LVGVV
-49 LGVSCYTT
+49 LGVSCYTSILHRDAFP
-57 ILNRETYPIINEF
+57 ILNDFI
-70 VSKALLIYYLTWISF
+70 SKALLIYYLTWISF

-90 FVISYSNKETAEGY
+90 FVISYSKKES
-104 KADEADKEE
+104 DKESK
-113 REKYCKNIFNILAIV
+113 EKYFKNIFNILTVIYIV
-128 YIAIAVLVFILPLKY
+128 IAILVFILPLNY
-143 YSKGSVAYSF
+143 FSKGTIAYSF

-158 ILYVLIPVYICVC
+158 LLYILIPVYICIC
-171 LFQMFKNYKEIK
+171 LIEMFKNFKEIK

-189 LFAFIVIG
+189 LFAFIIIG
-197 TGVMVIQKL
+197 TVVMIIQKL

-278 LSEELKDETKEK
+278 LEDELNDDEKEK
-290 IIDIRTAQ
+290 VIDIRNAQ

-339 KQEAKEKGL
+339 KQEATEKGL
-348 EFRTNFDEAIPEIL
+348 EFRTNFDEAIPEML

-377 SNAIKYTKQGFV
+377 SNAIKYTKEGFV
-389 ELSVNSIVSFDVCRL
+389 ELNVNSIVSFDVCRL
-404 VISVKD
+404 VVSVKD
-410 SGIGVNAEEINKLFQ
+410 SGIGVNAEDINKLFQ

-469 FTLIVDQRIANSNGK
+469 FTLIVDQKIASSNDK
-484 IDKIINEYKK
+484 IDNIINEYKK
-494 TEDKIKILLV
+494 AEDKIKILLV
-504 DDNEEERTLITK
+504 DDNEEERTLLTK

-532 GLKRIRNKEKYD
+532 CLKRIRNKEKYD

-574 IVLADNKEEEEKLTI
+574 IVLADNKEEEEKLTT

-599 SEQQFIKK
+599 PEQQFIKK